1 MIAVSLVHRK
11 PYISMSLSLTPLH
24 MFAKCGSFVTLLHRK
39 YIFYINQTYVG
50 STCYICASCHNPPIM
65 GYHIYGFLHFTPVAL
80 SPISCAH
87 STITV
92 CSINNEE
99 AK

>member
-1 MIAVSLVHRK
+1 
-11 PYISMSLSLTPLH
+11 MSLRLTELH
-24 MFAKCGSFVTLLHRK
+24 MFAKCLSYMTLGHKK
-39 YIFYINQTYVG
+39 YVFYINQVYVS
-50 STCYICASCHNPPIM
+50 STCNTSASCHNPPIM
-65 GYHIYGFLHFTPVAL
+65 CYHIYGFPHFTPVTL

-92 CSINNEE
+92 FTIYNEE